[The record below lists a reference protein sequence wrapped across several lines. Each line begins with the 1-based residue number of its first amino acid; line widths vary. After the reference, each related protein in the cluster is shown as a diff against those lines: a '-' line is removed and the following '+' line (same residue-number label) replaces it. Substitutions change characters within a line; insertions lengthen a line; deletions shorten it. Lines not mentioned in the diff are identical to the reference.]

1 MKYLPR
7 FRTQFLISVFAVL
20 AAVPL
25 VGQAG
30 SPPQQPIAPSK
41 ADPYAAL
48 TAVGML
54 PVKTNDQDAT
64 IQIIVSKSVV
74 PAIQQL
80 DFPPRLVID
89 LPKTRVAIKRKQI
102 PIDHLQVNAIRIDQ
116 FQANPPVARVVVDL
130 DVPRG
135 YSWNAVGNRL
145 LVHLKDPTN
154 SASAGAE
161 PASVV
166 GFSSGKPA
174 AVVPVTPAG
183 NGALVEA
190 GSRVSAGSTITA
202 GEDTTILRIA
212 RGGEIRVCPGTTASV
227 TASESGRDL
236 MLSMSTGSVE
246 VHYTSNA
253 SEDSI
258 LTPDFRILLP
268 GPGEFNYAVSTDT
281 RGNTCVRALRGN
293 TASVTISELMGDRT
307 YRLKPTDELMFHS
320 GRLDT
325 VDSSIP
331 PHCGCPPPRP
341 EVLRASDT
349 EAPVIPDTNVPNAM
363 RLAQPGD
370 PKHGMSPVDPA
381 SALAPSSPP
390 PAGVAVS
397 IAAPETAP
405 LPPPQPDEVQVKV
418 EAPLVY
424 RGGDPPPAPTQ
435 EARRLPLITLPAE
448 PKFQTMV
455 LSPPTRQTHHPK
467 PPRRGFFGR
476 VKGLFSAMFS

>member
-1 MKYLPR
+1 MPQ
-7 FRTQFLISVFAVL
+7 FRIQLVISLFAVL

-25 VGQAG
+25 VGQTG
-30 SPPQQPIAPSK
+30 STLQQPIGHTTL
-41 ADPYAAL
+41 DPYAAL

-54 PVKTNDQDAT
+54 PVKSNDQDAT

-74 PAIQQL
+74 PTIQQL

-89 LPKTRVAIKRKQI
+89 LPKTRVVMKRKHI
-102 PIDHLQVNAIRIDQ
+102 PIQQLQVNAIRVDQ

-135 YSWNAVGNRL
+135 YTWNAVGNRL
-145 LVHLKDPTN
+145 LVHLKDPITT
-154 SASAGAE
+154 ASTASE

-166 GFSSGKPA
+166 AFSSGKAP
-174 AVVPVTPAG
+174 AVVPVTPTG

-190 GSRVSAGSTITA
+190 GSRVAAGSTITA
-202 GEDTTILRIA
+202 GEDTAILRVA

-227 TASESGRDL
+227 TASQSGRDL
-236 MLSMSTGSVE
+236 MLGMSTGSIE
-246 VHYTSNA
+246 VHYTLNA
-253 SEDSI
+253 SQDSI
-258 LTPDFRILLP
+258 LTPDFRIALP
-268 GPGEFNYAVSTDT
+268 GPGEFDFAVSADT

-293 TASVTISELMGDRT
+293 TASVTVSELIGDRT
-307 YRLKPTDELMFHS
+307 YRVKPTDERMFHS
-320 GRLDT
+320 GRLDS

-331 PHCGCPPPRP
+331 LDCGCPPPRP
-341 EVLRASDT
+341 EVLRAGGTT
-349 EAPVIPDTNVPNAM
+349 EAPVIPETNVPNAM

-370 PKHGMSPVDPA
+370 PTPGRSSLEPA
-381 SALAPSSPP
+381 HALEPGSPP
-390 PAGVAVS
+390 PSEVTVS
-397 IAAPETAP
+397 IAGRETAP
-405 LPPPQPDEVQVKV
+405 LPPPEPDDIQVKV

-455 LSPPTRQTHHPK
+455 LSPPARPSHKSKH
-467 PPRRGFFGR
+467 PRRGFFGR
-476 VKGLFSAMFS
+476 LKGLFSAMFS

>member
-1 MKYLPR
+1 MPR
-7 FRTQFLISVFAVL
+7 FRAQLVIAVL
-20 AAVPL
+20 AAVAAVPL
-25 VGQAG
+25 AGQSG
-30 SPPQQPIAPSK
+30 SAPQTATSQAK
-41 ADPYAAL
+41 VDPYAAL

-54 PVKTNDQDAT
+54 PVKANEQDAT
-64 IQIIVSKSVV
+64 IQIIVSKAVV

-89 LPKTRVAIKRKQI
+89 LPKTRVAIKRKRI
-102 PIDHLQVNAIRIDQ
+102 PIEHLQVNAIRVDQ

-130 DVPRG
+130 DVPRA
-135 YSWNAVGNRL
+135 YTWNAAGNRL
-145 LVHLKDPTN
+145 FVHLKDPTKTA
-154 SASAGAE
+154 SASSE

-183 NGALVEA
+183 SGTLVEA
-190 GSRVSAGSTITA
+190 GGRVAAGSTITA

-236 MLSMSTGSVE
+236 MLGMSTGSIE
-246 VHYTSNA
+246 VHYRSTTSQ
-253 SEDSI
+253 DSI

-268 GPGEFNYAVSTDT
+268 GPGEFDYAVSTDT

-293 TASVTISELMGDRT
+293 TASVTISELMGDRI
-307 YRLKPTDELMFHS
+307 YRVKPTDELMFHS

-331 PHCGCPPPRP
+331 LDCGCPPPRP
-341 EVLRASDT
+341 DVMRASVTD
-349 EAPVIPDTNVPNAM
+349 APVVPDTNVPNAM

-370 PKHGMSPVDPA
+370 PKPEMSSIDPA
-381 SALAPSSPP
+381 SAPASSSPP
-390 PAGVAVS
+390 SGVSVS

-435 EARRLPLITLPAE
+435 EARHLPLITLPAE

-455 LSPPTRQTHHPK
+455 LSPPPRQVHHSK
-467 PPRRGFFGR
+467 HPRRGFFGR
-476 VKGLFSAMFS
+476 LKGLFSAMFS

>member
-1 MKYLPR
+1 
-7 FRTQFLISVFAVL
+7 
-20 AAVPL
+20 
-25 VGQAG
+25 
-30 SPPQQPIAPSK
+30 
-41 ADPYAAL
+41 
-48 TAVGML
+48 
-54 PVKTNDQDAT
+54 
-64 IQIIVSKSVV
+64 
-74 PAIQQL
+74 
-80 DFPPRLVID
+80 
-89 LPKTRVAIKRKQI
+89 
-102 PIDHLQVNAIRIDQ
+102 
-116 FQANPPVARVVVDL
+116 
-130 DVPRG
+130 
-135 YSWNAVGNRL
+135 
-145 LVHLKDPTN
+145 
-154 SASAGAE
+154 
-161 PASVV
+161 
-166 GFSSGKPA
+166 
-174 AVVPVTPAG
+174 
-183 NGALVEA
+183 
-190 GSRVSAGSTITA
+190 
-202 GEDTTILRIA
+202 
-212 RGGEIRVCPGTTASV
+212 
-227 TASESGRDL
+227 